1 MRKLL
6 TKLALITAMAALL
19 LLLCAAVSCNSAP
32 TAEGQQISR
41 ADENLTYGDTLGQDA
56 DEMIDLLEEG

>member
-1 MRKLL
+1 MTKLL
-6 TKLALITAMAALL
+6 TRLALSAAIALL
-19 LLLCAAVSCNSAP
+19 FLGLCAAASCASAEK
-32 TAEGQQISR
+32 TKISR